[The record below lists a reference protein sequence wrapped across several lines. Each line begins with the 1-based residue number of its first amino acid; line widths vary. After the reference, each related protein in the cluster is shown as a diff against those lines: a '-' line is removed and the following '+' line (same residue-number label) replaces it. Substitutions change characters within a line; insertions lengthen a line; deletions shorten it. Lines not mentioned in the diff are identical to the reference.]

1 MLIYQDT
8 YKHKGLRLQLTDLLK
23 SKGIHNEAV
32 LNAILKLPRH
42 YFLPL
47 EFDQHAYED
56 KAFPIGEGQTISQPY
71 TVAYQTQLL
80 NIQAND
86 KVLEIGTGS
95 GYQGAVLALCGAQV
109 YSIERHQALSDQA
122 LKTLALV
129 NQDFGLRIHLNT
141 FVGDGTKGLPEHG
154 PYNKIIVTAGAPSIP
169 KALANQLAIGG
180 IMVIPVGQDNQALKM
195 VKLTKLD
202 ATQFKTEVLDQFSF
216 VPLIGQ
222 NGWQ

>member
-23 SKGIHNEAV
+23 SKGIYNEAV

-202 ATQFKTEVLDQFSF
+202 ANQFKTEVLDQFSF

>member
-23 SKGIHNEAV
+23 SKGIYNEAV

>member
-129 NQDFGLRIHLNT
+129 NQDFGLGIHLNT

>member
-1 MLIYQDT
+1 LLNYQDT
-8 YKHKGLRLQLTDLLK
+8 YKHKGLRLQLVELLK
-23 SKGIHNEAV
+23 SKGIYNEAL
-32 LNAILKLPRH
+32 LNAISQLPRH

-56 KAFPIGEGQTISQPY
+56 KAFPIGEDQTISQPY

-80 NIQAND
+80 NIQPND

-95 GYQGAVLALCGAQV
+95 GYQGAILALCGANV
-109 YSIERHQALSDQA
+109 YTIERHASLSNKA
-122 LKTLALV
+122 LKTIALINQHCGLNIHV
-129 NQDFGLRIHLNT
+129 NAFI
-141 FVGDGTKGLPEHG
+141 GDGTKGLPEHG
-154 PYNKIIVTAGAPSIP
+154 PYNKIIVTAGAPSVP

-180 IMVIPVGQDNQALKM
+180 ILVIPVGQDNQALKM